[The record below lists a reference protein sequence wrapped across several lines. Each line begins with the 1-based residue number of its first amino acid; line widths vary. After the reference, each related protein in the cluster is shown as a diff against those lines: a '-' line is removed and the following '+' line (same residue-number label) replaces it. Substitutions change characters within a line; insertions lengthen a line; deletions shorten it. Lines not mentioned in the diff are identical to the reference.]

1 MFSSEVFILP
11 LADLLF
17 NFFDNQVDCS
27 VEIAFNIFG
36 KKIGT
41 RKRKAKRAGELL
53 VRGLG
58 FIMLESHPSIDRI
71 AVQVGQLLN
80 FADDVIFDGFGQC
93 YVVRRKDQ
101 VHGVSMESGSNKIQ

>member
-1 MFSSEVFILP
+1 MFSSKVFILP
-11 LADLLF
+11 LSDLLF
-17 NFFDNQVDCS
+17 NFFNNKVDCS

-36 KKIGT
+36 KKIWA
-41 RKRKAKRAGELL
+41 RKRKAKGAGELL

-71 AVQVGQLLN
+71 AVQVRQLLN